1 MEGVVAGSLTFL
13 HVTRQVESSRLQ
25 LELVRRAFELL
36 VSQARHPLVRI
47 DRTPRPQQPAAVAS
61 RRAVSGG

>member
-1 MEGVVAGSLTFL
+1 MEGMVSGSLTSL

-36 VSQARHPLVRI
+36 VSQARHPLVRT
-47 DRTPRPQQPAAVAS
+47 DRTPRPQQPAAVAA
-61 RRAVSGG
+61 RQAVSGG